1 MNTRVRAG
9 VLQVVVFLPDI
20 EACRNDEMIFRKL
33 LFVFLLVSFAF
44 AAGPGNHFT
53 PGDGRH
59 APFRRPRM
67 SMQSSK
73 VELDLVYDLLVR
85 GKTYKINFVTLV
97 PQTIPDRQ
105 TISSINYSPKPSR
118 IFSRNGNQYAE
129 FVFVNPKRYVKIK
142 INVRAELFEYTIMT
156 AIKNGEK
163 KTVNNVEL
171 AEFLKQEKYIE
182 KDNLRIQQAAN
193 GIEGRADLEKVLN
206 IYDYVTEHMEY
217 SIANTKALGAVNA
230 LKRGKGDCTEYSDL
244 FVALC
249 RAKNIP
255 ARVITG
261 YRVNRNATSP
271 KHNWLEVYLQ
281 KYGWVP
287 FDPSNGDVGN
297 VSGKSRVLNTGPVY
311 LYYSHIRNDQVLDNY
326 DFYAYKYLGDKPLF
340 GESIKLKLPA
350 SSTMRKPQILQW
362 YGGVQTQ
369 RRIELPPKKSKSS
382 PDR

>member
-1 MNTRVRAG
+1 
-9 VLQVVVFLPDI
+9 
-20 EACRNDEMIFRKL
+20 MIFRKL

-44 AAGPGNHFT
+44 ASGPGDHFT

-59 APFRRPRM
+59 APFRRPWM
-67 SMQSSK
+67 SMQSNK
-73 VELDLVYDLLVR
+73 VELDLTYDLLVR
-85 GKTYKINFVTLV
+85 GKTNKISFVTLV

-129 FVFVNPKRYVKIK
+129 FVFFNPKRYVKIK
-142 INVRAELFEYTIMT
+142 INVKAELFEYTIMT
-156 AIKNGEK
+156 AIEKGEK
-163 KTVNNVEL
+163 TPVNNLDL
-171 AEFLKQEKYIE
+171 AEFMKQEKYIE
-182 KDNLRIQQAAN
+182 KDDPRIQQAAN
-193 GIEGRADLEKVLN
+193 GIEGRADIEKVLN
-206 IYDYVTEHMEY
+206 IYDYVTDNMEY
-217 SIANTKALGAVNA
+217 TTVNKKALGAVNA

-261 YRVNRNATSP
+261 YRVNRSATSP
-271 KHNWLEVYLQ
+271 KHNWVEVYLE

-297 VSGKSRVLNTGPVY
+297 VPSKSRLLNTGPVY
-311 LYYSHIRNDQVLDNY
+311 LYYSHIRNDEVLDNY
-326 DFYAYKYLGDKPLF
+326 DFYAYKYSGDKPLF
-340 GESIKLKLPA
+340 GESIKFKLPA
-350 SSTMRKPQILQW
+350 LSTMRKPQIFQW

-369 RRIELPPKKSKSS
+369 RRIEPPSKKSKSS

>member
-1 MNTRVRAG
+1 
-9 VLQVVVFLPDI
+9 
-20 EACRNDEMIFRKL
+20 MIFRKL
-33 LFVFLLVSFAF
+33 LFVFLLVSLAF
-44 AAGPGNHFT
+44 AARPGNRTT

-59 APFRRPRM
+59 APFRPPRM
-67 SMQSSK
+67 SMQSNK
-73 VELDLVYDLLVR
+73 VELDLAYDLLVR
-85 GKTYKINFVTLV
+85 GKTYKISFVTLI

-105 TISSINYSPKPSR
+105 TISHINYSPKPSR

-129 FVFVNPKRYVKIK
+129 FVFVNPKRYVKIRIK
-142 INVRAELFEYTIMT
+142 VKAELFEYTIIT
-156 AIKNGEK
+156 AIEKGEK
-163 KTVNNVEL
+163 KRANNLEL

-182 KDNLRIQQAAN
+182 KDNRRIQEAAN
-193 GIEGRADLEKVLN
+193 AIEGRADLEKVLN
-206 IYDYVTEHMEY
+206 VYDYVTDNMEY
-217 SIANTKALGAVNA
+217 TTVNKKALGAVNA

-249 RAKNIP
+249 RAKNVP

-271 KHNWLEVYLQ
+271 KHNWVEVYLQ
-281 KYGWVP
+281 EYGWVP

-297 VSGKSRVLNTGPVY
+297 VTSKSRLLNTGPVY

-326 DFYAYKYLGDKPLF
+326 DFYAYKYSGDKPLF
-340 GESIKLKLPA
+340 GESIKFKLPA
-350 SSTMRKPQILQW
+350 SSTLRKPQIFQW

-369 RRIELPPKKSKSS
+369 RRIELPSKKPKSS